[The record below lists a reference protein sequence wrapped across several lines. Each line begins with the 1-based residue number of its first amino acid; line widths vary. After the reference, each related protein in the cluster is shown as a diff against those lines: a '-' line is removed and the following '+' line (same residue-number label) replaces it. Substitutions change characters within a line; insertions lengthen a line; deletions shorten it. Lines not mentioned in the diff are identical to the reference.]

1 MTDEDMCS
9 RAAELFY
16 QHIEDQ
22 TKINKDFVIEDIA
35 AFAYEWARYCN
46 FEHPRCFVKYIE
58 DIENEKIINNLTSKN
73 LGDSNESSMPGK

>member
-9 RAAELFY
+9 RAAKLFY

-46 FEHPRCFVKYIE
+46 FEHPRCFVKYIK
-58 DIENEKIINNLTSKN
+58 DIEYERTLERIQSKKD
-73 LGDSNESSMPGK
+73 L